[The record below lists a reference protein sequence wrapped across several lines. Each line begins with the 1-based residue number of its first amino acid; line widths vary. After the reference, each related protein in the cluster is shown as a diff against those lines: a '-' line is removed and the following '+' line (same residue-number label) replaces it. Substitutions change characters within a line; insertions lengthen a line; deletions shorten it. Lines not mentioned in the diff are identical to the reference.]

1 MVDKIVNPALVANAY
16 QTGQKAASTDGL
28 DTAAGGMNFGDLIK
42 SGLQNVANTLRAG
55 DAASAQAVA
64 GKADLNDVVTA
75 ITQAEMTLQTVV
87 AIRDRLIS
95 AYQDLMR
102 MPI

>member
-16 QTGQKAASTDGL
+16 QTGLKAGATDGM
-28 DTAAGGMNFGDLIK
+28 DAAAGGINFGDLIK
-42 SGLQNVANTLRAG
+42 SGLQNIAGTLRAG

-64 GKADLNDVVTA
+64 GKADLNDVVSA

-87 AIRDRLIS
+87 AIRDRLVS
-95 AYQDLMR
+95 AYQDLLR